1 MAPPIPGRHSDDRVW
16 WWSGTGWVFA
26 WSDDRQWWFDGS
38 TWIRVPPRKTFPA
51 PRATEWGMATVW
63 ALLWVIALVWCG
75 RATAETQSGDAMSV
89 GLQRA
94 GLALGLGSLAL
105 LPVSGYIL
113 GRARRWMYV
122 WVLVAYVWMLL
133 LVLYV
138 VTMLAVP
145 VAGGSDNDT
154 AAGAGLVILGLPML
168 FIVGVLV
175 GAGAGVGLL
184 VGRRTESRHKQ
195 DFR

>member
-1 MAPPIPGRHSDDRVW
+1 MPCMAPPIPGRHSDDGAW

-38 TWIRVPPRKTFPA
+38 TWIRVPPPKTFPA

-122 WVLVAYVWMLL
+122 WMLVAYVWMLL

-154 AAGAGLVILGLPML
+154 AAGAGLVILGLPLL
-168 FIVGVLV
+168 FIIGVLV

-184 VGRRTESRHKQ
+184 VGRRTGTPAG
-195 DFR
+195 